1 MNIYILLLIDFFLI
15 LQNINAISTI
25 SLTPKVAIVTNGVYG
40 IGGKISI
47 SLAKQGYDLILLNN
61 ENKYYNYDFVERL
74 KKNYNTDIKILNGDI
89 TSYKIRNKLFD
100 IYDNKFKDT
109 HDLSILINNHGDNIE
124 YISNNYSIK
133 DKMNFLKYYKNV
145 FYDAS
150 IDMCEKFII
159 RINKINGG
167 SIVNIMHSNVY
178 NKSLFKQELHESCK
192 FLMKGVMNMYK
203 NICIK
208 SNINYNTLF
217 PSIIDYRTLYNIRNF
232 TGDDL
237 FDEYIRKNY
246 IYMGIL
252 TTEDISSILLFIC
265 SNYGR
270 FITGLTINV
279 NE

>member
-1 MNIYILLLIDFFLI
+1 
-15 LQNINAISTI
+15 
-25 SLTPKVAIVTNGVYG
+25 
-40 IGGKISI
+40 
-47 SLAKQGYDLILLNN
+47 
-61 ENKYYNYDFVERL
+61 
-74 KKNYNTDIKILNGDI
+74 
-89 TSYKIRNKLFD
+89 
-100 IYDNKFKDT
+100 
-109 HDLSILINNHGDNIE
+109 
-124 YISNNYSIK
+124 
-133 DKMNFLKYYKNV
+133 
-145 FYDAS
+145 
-150 IDMCEKFII
+150 
-159 RINKINGG
+159 
-167 SIVNIMHSNVY
+167 
-178 NKSLFKQELHESCK
+178 
-192 FLMKGVMNMYK
+192 MYK